1 MITINLKPGSR
12 RAKTGASWASGL
24 STLKALPQKVKDPW
38 PVAAIVAW
46 VLTVAFLGWVGI
58 GSSVRLNRMET
69 QLTAARSENLRFR
82 SLIADRRRAEAA
94 KDAVVTQIATIRSVD
109 GDRFVWPHILDE
121 ITRAL
126 PPYTWLTD
134 VSAMAQPTAP
144 ADAADSTVVAPPPVG
159 VQIIGRTMDIQ
170 GFTRF
175 MRELEDS
182 AWLRDVTLIST
193 STLIDHGRA
202 VTVFTVKASY
212 VRHGGA

>member
-1 MITINLKPGSR
+1 MITINLKPGAR
-12 RAKTGASWASGL
+12 RAKTGASWTSGL
-24 STLKALPQKVKDPW
+24 SSLKALPQKVRDPW

-46 VLTVAFLGWVGI
+46 VLTAAFLGWVGI
-58 GSSVRLNRMET
+58 GSATRLSRLESR
-69 QLTAARSENLRFR
+69 LTAARSENQRFQV
-82 SLIADRRRAEAA
+82 LIADRRRAEAA
-94 KDAVVTQIATIRSVD
+94 KDAVVSQIATIRSVD

-121 ITRAL
+121 VTRAL

-134 VSAMAQPTAP
+134 VSAMAQPDVTP
-144 ADAADSTVVAPPPVG
+144 TDSTVVALPPVG

-175 MRELEDS
+175 MRELEGS

-193 STLIDHGRA
+193 STLVDHGRA

-212 VRHGGA
+212 VRNGGA

>member
-1 MITINLKPGSR
+1 MITINLKPGAR

-24 STLKALPQKVKDPW
+24 SSLKALPQKVRDPW

-46 VLTVAFLGWVGI
+46 VLTAAFLGWVGI

-69 QLTAARSENLRFR
+69 KLAAARSENRRFQT
-82 SLIADRRRAEAA
+82 LIADRRRAEAA

-121 ITRAL
+121 IARAL

-134 VSAMAQPTAP
+134 VSAMAQTAGP
-144 ADAADSTVVAPPPVG
+144 AATDSTVVAPPPVG

-193 STLIDHGRA
+193 STIIDHGRA

-212 VRHGGA
+212 VRRGGA